1 MDDGDEFSNEGIII
15 ITIIDNKVLLCKRPC
30 LYT

>member
-15 ITIIDNKVLLCKRPC
+15 IIIDNKVLLCKRPC